1 MSDIMQTIRAA
12 RERRGKESKQSK
24 ESPPVAP
31 VPTPSPA
38 SPAFL
43 PGRAPPVPTPS
54 PASPAFLPGPVAWN
68 QREVSKRTRASD
80 ELVVHL
86 HVDGRDPE
94 VQRAAS
100 MVESATATGDMEVLK
115 YALAEFD
122 VAVRRVGGKR
132 FAKPA

>member
-1 MSDIMQTIRAA
+1 MDDIMTLARASAA
-12 RERRGKESKQSK
+12 RARAGDGGANVAK
-24 ESPPVAP
+24 PPHAP
-31 VPTPSPA
+31 PPDHLTPFATFPPPSP
-38 SPAFL
+38 
-43 PGRAPPVPTPS
+43 
-54 PASPAFLPGPVAWN
+54 WD
-68 QREVSKRTRASD
+68 QQEVSKRTRASD
-80 ELVVHL
+80 ELVAHL

-100 MVESATATGDMEVLK
+100 VVESATATGDMEVLK